1 MPLYVNNMRASFS
14 AKESSRKKCAPAFSA
29 QVRGGGGAR
38 EMRRMIN

>member
-14 AKESSRKKCAPAFSA
+14 AKESSSKKCAPAFSA
-29 QVRGGGGAR
+29 QVRGGAR